1 MNALG
6 GEMVPAVVRG
16 PLGTLIDSSY
26 GMVCAADD
34 TGTSRVTALIEAAD
48 AAGLT
53 KVPSSLRN
61 PRKTTTAGLGDLI
74 RHAVTRGIKDFVIGI
89 GGSATNDCGLGMM
102 ESLGARFFDEA
113 GELVGGTGDDVKQ
126 VTRADLTELLKLT
139 AGCRFRVACDV
150 TNPLCG
156 ENGCSLVFG
165 PQKGGTPDMLSEMD
179 EAIGRFSRLI
189 ETEMGTEKAAEAPG
203 AGAAGG
209 PGFRVLTAL
218 GAELVSGTDLVLQT
232 IGASKNLSDADLFIT
247 GEGRLDSQTAGVKR
261 RGRCP
266 VPEAAESESVSLW
279 NSAARSESAL
289 RRFTRLESTPF
300 PDYRRSRDRSRRD
313 GSRRAKDNLRRT
325 AAGGSEILHRG
336 KRGPGLIASD
346 SERLSERSGIFF
358 SVPDRVSSVR
368 KVFR

>member
-1 MNALG
+1 MKIVIAMDSFKGSLTSLEAGEAAAKGVTDSLPDSEIILMPLADGGEGTVSAIVNALG

-16 PLGTLIDSSY
+16 PLGTLIESSY

-189 ETEMGTEKAAEAPG
+189 ETEMGTEKG
-203 AGAAGG
+203 A
-209 PGFRVLTAL
+209 
-218 GAELVSGTDLVLQT
+218 
-232 IGASKNLSDADLFIT
+232 
-247 GEGRLDSQTAGVKR
+247 
-261 RGRCP
+261 
-266 VPEAAESESVSLW
+266 
-279 NSAARSESAL
+279 
-289 RRFTRLESTPF
+289 
-300 PDYRRSRDRSRRD
+300 
-313 GSRRAKDNLRRT
+313 GSRRGWRPWVR
-325 AAGGSEILHRG
+325 
-336 KRGPGLIASD
+336 
-346 SERLSERSGIFF
+346 
-358 SVPDRVSSVR
+358 VPDGARGGTRVRHRPRPADDRSVEKPHGR
-368 KVFR
+368 RSLYHG

>member
-1 MNALG
+1 MKIVIAMDSFKGSLTSLEAGEAAAKGVTDSLPDSEIILMPLADGGEGTVSAIVNALG

-16 PLGTLIDSSY
+16 PLGTLIESSY

-209 PGFRVLTAL
+209 LGFAFRTAL

-247 GEGRLDSQTAGVKR
+247 GEGRLDSQTA
-261 RGRCP
+261 RGKAP
-266 VPEAAESESVSLW
+266 AG
-279 NSAARSESAL
+279 AARFLKRLNPKCVAVELCGSIGERPETIHAL
-289 RRFTRLESTPF
+289 GIDAFF
-300 PDYRRSRDRSRRD
+300 PINRSRRD
-313 GSRRAKDNLRRT
+313 GSRRR
-325 AAGGSEILHRG
+325 
-336 KRGPGLIASD
+336 
-346 SERLSERSGIFF
+346 ER
-358 SVPDRVSSVR
+358 
-368 KVFR
+368 

>member
-1 MNALG
+1 MKIVIAMDSFKGSLTSLEAGEAAAKGVTDSLPDSEIILMPLADGGEGTVSAIVNALG

-16 PLGTLIDSSY
+16 PLGTLIESSY

-165 PQKGGTPDMLSEMD
+165 PQKGGTPDMLS
-179 EAIGRFSRLI
+179 
-189 ETEMGTEKAAEAPG
+189 AADRNRDG
-203 AGAAGG
+203 D
-209 PGFRVLTAL
+209 R
-218 GAELVSGTDLVLQT
+218 
-232 IGASKNLSDADLFIT
+232 
-247 GEGRLDSQTAGVKR
+247 
-261 RGRCP
+261 
-266 VPEAAESESVSLW
+266 ES
-279 NSAARSESAL
+279 
-289 RRFTRLESTPF
+289 
-300 PDYRRSRDRSRRD
+300 RRSA
-313 GSRRAKDNLRRT
+313 GSRRGWRPWVRVPDSAWRGTCFRHGPRPSDDRRVEKPLRRRSLYHGRG
-325 AAGGSEILHRG
+325 AA
-336 KRGPGLIASD
+336 
-346 SERLSERSGIFF
+346 
-358 SVPDRVSSVR
+358 
-368 KVFR
+368 